1 MEKKI
6 LDPLYYLKN
15 ELGCQVFLDSE
26 GRSCLEFGPGLGIIS
41 IMQAQSIVKEYEP
54 LLLLQLYERD
64 ASVEDLIASNQIHI
78 YEDKVLISCT
88 LAKNAA

>member
-1 MEKKI
+1 
-6 LDPLYYLKN
+6 
-15 ELGCQVFLDSE
+15 
-26 GRSCLEFGPGLGIIS
+26 
-41 IMQAQSIVKEYEP
+41 MQAQSIVKEYEP

-78 YEDKVLISCT
+78 YEGNVLISCT